1 MKRLIINADDLGAD
15 EARNAG
21 IFEGIQA
28 GTVTS
33 VSILP
38 NGPALQ
44 DALNRIHSGS
54 FRNVSWGVHLN
65 LSEGKPVS
73 TGISL
78 LLGPDGMF
86 QGKGLNAAPVDA
98 PGGPRSGE

>member
-1 MKRLIINADDLGAD
+1 MRNLIINADDLGAD

-21 IFEGIQA
+21 IFEAIQA

-33 VSILP
+33 ASILP
-38 NGPALQ
+38 NGPGLQ
-44 DALNRIHSGS
+44 DALNRIHFGS

-73 TGISL
+73 TEISL
-78 LLGPDGMF
+78 LLGPNGAF
-86 QGKGLNAAPVDA
+86 WGKP
-98 PGGPRSGE
+98 PRSAY